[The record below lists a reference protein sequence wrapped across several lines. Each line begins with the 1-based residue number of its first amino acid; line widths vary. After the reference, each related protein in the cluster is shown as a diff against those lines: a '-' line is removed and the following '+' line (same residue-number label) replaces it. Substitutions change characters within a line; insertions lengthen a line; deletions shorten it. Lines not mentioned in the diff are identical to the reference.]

1 MRNTGKGMNYE
12 FTIIVPVFNEQECLP
27 QLFAEL
33 KAYLEKASKITKVML
48 VDDGSSDS
56 SAELIK
62 DFCNKN
68 EHFGYLIFEKN
79 FGKGAALKAAFDHTE
94 TPILGYLDADLQTY
108 PIDFEKLLPYLGEY
122 DLVTGWRKERKD
134 SLIKKISSKVG
145 NGVRNLFTKDYMHDT
160 GCPLK
165 ILKTSYAQNIP
176 MFKGL
181 QRFLP
186 AMVLLQNGKIKEVEI
201 PHYPRLAGESKYNFR
216 NRFMGP
222 LLDCFAYVW
231 MRKSYINYKVAQKD
245 E

>member
-1 MRNTGKGMNYE
+1 MNYE
-12 FTIIVPVFNEQECLP
+12 FTIIVPIYNEEECLP
-27 QLFAEL
+27 ELF
-33 KAYLEKASKITKVML
+33 EKLQQYVQEASKTTKILL

-56 SAELIK
+56 SAQLIK
-62 DFCNKN
+62 DYCKDQN
-68 EHFGYLIFEKN
+68 HFSYLIFENN
-79 FGKGAALKAAFDHTE
+79 FGKGAALKAAFDHT
-94 TPILGYLDADLQTY
+94 TSPILGYLDADLQTY
-108 PIDFEKLLPYLGEY
+108 PEDFEKLLPFIGEY
-122 DLVTGWRKERKD
+122 DLVTGWRKDRKD
-134 SLIKKISSKVG
+134 SVVKKISSKVG
-145 NGVRNLFTKDYMHDT
+145 NAVRNFFTKDYMHDT

-201 PHYPRLAGESKYNFR
+201 PHYPRLAGKSKYNFR

>member
-1 MRNTGKGMNYE
+1 MIYD
-12 FTIIVPVFNEQECLP
+12 FTIIVPVYNEEDCLP
-27 QLFAEL
+27 QLFVQLNEYVL
-33 KAYLEKASKITKVML
+33 KASKKTKVLL
-48 VDDGSSDS
+48 VDDGSSDKS
-56 SAELIK
+56 PEMIKEFCENHK
-62 DFCNKN
+62 DFS
-68 EHFGYLIFEKN
+68 YLLFERN
-79 FGKGAALKAAFDHTE
+79 FGKGAALKAAFDHTR
-94 TPILGYLDADLQTY
+94 TPLLGYLDADLQTY
-108 PIDFEKLLPYLGEY
+108 PEDFEKLLPFVDEY
-122 DLVTGWRKERKD
+122 DLVTGWRRERKD
-134 SLIKKISSKVG
+134 TFVKRISSKVG

-165 ILKTSYAQNIP
+165 IIKTSFAQSIP

-201 PHYPRLAGESKYNFR
+201 PHYPRLAGKSKYNFK

-231 MRKSYINYKVAQKD
+231 MRKSYINYKVADKD

>member
-1 MRNTGKGMNYE
+1 MNYE
-12 FTIIVPVFNEQECLP
+12 FTIIVPVYNEEECLP
-27 QLFAEL
+27 QLFEQL
-33 KAYLEKASKITKVML
+33 HTYLPKASMKTRVLM

-56 SAELIK
+56 SAKMIL
-62 DFCNKN
+62 DFCRKTEDFNC
-68 EHFGYLIFEKN
+68 LIFERN
-79 FGKGAALKAAFDHTE
+79 FGKGAALKAAFDHTR
-94 TPILGYLDADLQTY
+94 TPFLGYLDADLQTY
-108 PIDFEKLLPYLGEY
+108 PEDFERLLPFFGEY
-122 DLVTGWRKERKD
+122 DLVTGWRRDRKD
-134 SLIKKISSKVG
+134 TLVKRLSSKIG
-145 NGVRNLFTKDYMHDT
+145 NGVRNFFTKDYMHDT

-165 ILKTSYAQNIP
+165 VLKTSYAREIP

-186 AMVLLQNGKIKEVEI
+186 AMVLLQHGKIKEVEI
-201 PHYPRLAGESKYNFR
+201 PHYPRLAGESKYNFK

>member
-1 MRNTGKGMNYE
+1 MNYE
-12 FTIIVPVFNEQECLP
+12 FTIIVPVYNEEECLP
-27 QLFAEL
+27 ELFDKL
-33 KAYLEKASKITKVML
+33 DSYIHSASIKTRVLL

-56 SAELIK
+56 SARLIL
-62 DFCNKN
+62 DHCNGHD
-68 EHFGYLIFEKN
+68 HFSCLIFEKN
-79 FGKGAALKAAFDHTE
+79 FGKGAALKAAFDHTN

-108 PIDFEKLLPYLGEY
+108 PEDFEKLLPFIDEF
-122 DLVTGWRKERKD
+122 DLVTGWRRDRKD
-134 SLIKKISSKVG
+134 TWVKRISSKVG
-145 NGVRNLFTKDYMHDT
+145 NGVRNVFTRDYMHDT

-165 ILKTSYAQNIP
+165 ILKTTFAQQIP

-222 LLDCFAYVW
+222 LMDCFAYVW
-231 MRKSYINYKVAQKD
+231 MRKSYINYKVAKRD